1 MFVFLDGNLAEVKR
15 LLIPLDV
22 QRDFEQRGGGV
33 GLGEGVGGGR
43 GVGWDVQ
50 ADLDLLIVFKG
61 RELDHSIQMQSF
73 CYWYRYKRE

>member
-33 GLGEGVGGGR
+33 ELGESVWWGGGAE
-43 GVGWDVQ
+43 GLAGMSK
-50 ADLDLLIVFKG
+50 LIWT
-61 RELDHSIQMQSF
+61 
-73 CYWYRYKRE
+73 Y

>member
-33 GLGEGVGGGR
+33 GLGEGVGGGAE
-43 GVGWDVQ
+43 GLGGMSK
-50 ADLDLLIVFKG
+50 LIWT
-61 RELDHSIQMQSF
+61 
-73 CYWYRYKRE
+73 Y

>member
-33 GLGEGVGGGR
+33 ELGESVGGAEGLGGMSK
-43 GVGWDVQ
+43 
-50 ADLDLLIVFKG
+50 LIWT
-61 RELDHSIQMQSF
+61 
-73 CYWYRYKRE
+73 Y